1 MMPDIL
7 LVENNGAHIEMKN
20 FFGGHALWIFF
31 GKVWGNLGK
40 NLSHP
45 QNFAC
50 SSTYR
55 RKY

>member
-1 MMPDIL
+1 MPDIL